1 MCICTNRGGDMMG
14 DPVLKLNLSE
24 ARTKLTQL
32 DKLLK
37 PGESL
42 LVNKRGKPYARIEL
56 LGNIDKYGQVLESI
70 EALPEAPQELLPV
83 AENYKSILYGSDRE
97 NT

>member
-1 MCICTNRGGDMMG
+1 MMG
-14 DPVLKLNLSE
+14 DAVLKLNLSE

-70 EALPEAPQELLPV
+70 EALPDAQQELLPA
-83 AENYKSILYGSDRE
+83 AENYKSILYGSARE
-97 NT
+97 NA

>member
-1 MCICTNRGGDMMG
+1 MG
-14 DPVLKLNLSE
+14 DAVMELNLSE

-42 LVNKRGKPYARIEL
+42 LVNKRGKPYEGCR
-56 LGNIDKYGQVLESI
+56 DSVSF
-70 EALPEAPQELLPV
+70 LPIHSRSSS
-83 AENYKSILYGSDRE
+83 YI
-97 NT
+97 